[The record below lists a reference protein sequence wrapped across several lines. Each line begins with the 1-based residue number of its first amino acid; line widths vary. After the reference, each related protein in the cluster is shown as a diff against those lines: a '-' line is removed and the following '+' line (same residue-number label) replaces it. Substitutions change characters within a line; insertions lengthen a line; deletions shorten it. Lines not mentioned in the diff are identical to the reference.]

1 LSLKDPKAIAMTARS
16 GLNDLAGDNIVRSD
30 LVVEPQPSRRNEK
43 ACQEKD
49 VYWPLQ
55 QFGPLGDENH
65 PRVYTGRPFK
75 VIYRKLVREISRA

>member
-1 LSLKDPKAIAMTARS
+1 VLVLSLKDPKAIAMTARS

-55 QFGPLGDENH
+55 QLGLLET
-65 PRVYTGRPFK
+65 RTALEF
-75 VIYRKLVREISRA
+75 ILVAPSR